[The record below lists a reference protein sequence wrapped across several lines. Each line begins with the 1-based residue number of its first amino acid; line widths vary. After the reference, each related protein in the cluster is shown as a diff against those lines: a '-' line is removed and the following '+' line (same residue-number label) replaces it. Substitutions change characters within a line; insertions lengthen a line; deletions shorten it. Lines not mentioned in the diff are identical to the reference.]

1 MVIQDSKNSKN
12 GVQSPNILPVSIY
25 PQYNGESNRFYSH
38 IYNNSIIMNHF
49 NIKIYCYHS
58 SPRKKLI
65 SKVFARLHPP
75 GNLEFVAKRRLKR
88 EKTGATC
95 SVSTL
100 YFLIW
105 KSWRGGGARGY
116 NRQYLNILVK
126 ECLVRADI
134 KMNGGGP
141 TSIHH

>member
-1 MVIQDSKNSKN
+1 MYKALIFYLSQYIHNIMESPIDCIVI
-12 GVQSPNILPVSIY
+12 
-25 PQYNGESNRFYSH
+25 F
-38 IYNNSIIMNHF
+38 IIIASWWTIF
-49 NIKIYCYHS
+49 TIKIYCYHS

-75 GNLEFVAKRRLKR
+75 GNLEFVAKRRLKK

-95 SVSTL
+95 TVSTL

-126 ECLVRADI
+126 ECLVREDI